1 MLFKSRANFSIGI
14 YNEVYT
20 GFNFVSEYIT
30 FIDYKSSYVEKVT
43 ININKLQ
50 G

>member
-1 MLFKSRANFSIGI
+1 MKSIQ
-14 YNEVYT
+14 

-50 G
+50 DRVY